1 MGWQQFAGSVVEVA
15 GAVSTGPDPCHNET
29 KVSGVTEPTRLQRL
43 WSECAQSP
51 WLDNIQR
58 GWIIDGELQRWA
70 DRGVRGLTSN
80 PSIFQK
86 AISSTDD
93 YDDEFHQAVSAG
105 LDIEA
110 AYWRLVTSDIA
121 AAAAALRP
129 VYDSSHGLDGFVS
142 VEVAPA
148 LARDSSATVDAARD
162 LHERLAAP
170 NLYVKIP
177 GTVEGLAAIAETIA
191 AKRSVN
197 VTLIF
202 GLERYLAVADAYL
215 EGLEHADGD
224 LSTVSSVA
232 SFFVSRID
240 TEADRLLDEIGT
252 PDALKLRG
260 KTAIANAKVAYA
272 HFCDIFN
279 GPRWAPLAARGARP
293 QRLLWASTSTKNPA
307 YRDTLYV
314 DELIGPH
321 TVNTLPEATLEA
333 FEDHGRVAATLT
345 EGLNEAEDVLENIKT
360 AGIDLAAVTAQLEH
374 EGVAAFSKSFDEL
387 IETLTAKAEQRG

>member
-1 MGWQQFAGSVVEVA
+1 M
-15 GAVSTGPDPCHNET
+15 
-29 KVSGVTEPTRLQRL
+29 TELTRLQRL

-58 GWIIDGELQRWA
+58 GRIIDGELQRWA

-93 YDDEFHQAVSAG
+93 YDDEFQQAVSAG
-105 LDIEA
+105 LDIET

-121 AAAAALRP
+121 AAAAVLRP
-129 VYDSSHGLDGFVS
+129 VYDSSDGLDGFVS

-148 LARDSSATVDAARD
+148 LARDSSATVAAARD

-202 GLERYLAVADAYL
+202 GVERYLAVADAYL

-240 TEADRLLDEIGT
+240 TEVDRLLYEIGT

-279 GPRWAPLAARGARP
+279 GQRWAPLAARGARP

-345 EGLNEAEDVLENIKT
+345 EGLNEAEEVLERIQT
-360 AGIDLAAVTAQLEH
+360 VGIDLAAVTAQMEH

-387 IETLTAKAEQRG
+387 IETLAAKAEQRS